1 MTEIVETETLEK
13 TMKAVAERALGEAVP
28 PTLQTLT
35 ERHLEK
41 VLNLVETMRAAG
53 VDESIVRHSIR
64 EIIESYEQELVKVVA
79 QMAEDRP

>member
-1 MTEIVETETLEK
+1 MTGIIEPVILEN
-13 TMKAVAERALGEAVP
+13 TMKAAAERALGKSIP
-28 PTLQTLT
+28 PTLKTLT

-53 VDESIVRHSIR
+53 VDDSIVRHSIH

-79 QMAEDRP
+79 QMAEDRA